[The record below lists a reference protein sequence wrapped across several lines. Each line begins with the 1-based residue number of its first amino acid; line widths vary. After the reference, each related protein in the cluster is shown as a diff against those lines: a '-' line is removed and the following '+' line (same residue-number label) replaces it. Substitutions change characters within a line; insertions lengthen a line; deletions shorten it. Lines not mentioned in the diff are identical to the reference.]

1 MDMSPA
7 NPVRSERKQPQW
19 TVHGSSSLPLAD
31 CEDRSS
37 TMSQEAPT
45 AYRVLARKY
54 RPETFAALIGQEAL
68 VRTLSNALEM
78 KRLAHAF
85 VLTGV
90 RGIGKTS
97 TARLLAKGL
106 NCIGVNGSGKET
118 LEPCGSCEPCT
129 AIGAGRHV
137 DVLEIDAASH
147 TGVDDAREIIEGVGY
162 RPVSARYKIY
172 IIDEVHMMSKSAFNA
187 LLKTLEEPPEAVK
200 FIFATTEIRKVPVTI
215 LSRCQRYDLRRVSAD
230 MLEEHLQ
237 KICDQEG
244 ITYDAA
250 ALRTIAVAAEGS
262 VRDALSMLDQ
272 AAAMTADKLV
282 EGAVNEML
290 GRPGRGESLGILQ
303 AIFAGDAAAAL
314 LQFARVHKN
323 GAEAE
328 MVVADLLNIIHQAS
342 LAAAGADLAD
352 LIESERPGIAAL
364 GDLGIAKLGRAWQML
379 LRGHEEVSKAPNPA
393 AAFEMLVIRL
403 AHTANM
409 PTPGDILQKLPN
421 APHTRVKETSAATKG
436 STAPPAE
443 SVQQSS
449 APLEAEPVAHPTT
462 SMHMSGN
469 GGQQQALA
477 DNMPPDIESHLA
489 GILPAE
495 AHPGEITPAEPPPK
509 DVAAP
514 SITSLADIATLAE
527 AKDEMLLAARVRTH
541 LRLVALHPGSLEVAL
556 TERAPDSLIGD
567 LAKYLTEWTG
577 QRWLVS
583 ISDGPGGKTL
593 AEERTEQADAL
604 KSEIT
609 ETPLVKTILTLFPGS
624 KIEAIKPSD
633 AATHNGNLHINAG
646 NEPPMTDG
654 ENGE

>member
-1 MDMSPA
+1 
-7 NPVRSERKQPQW
+7 
-19 TVHGSSSLPLAD
+19 
-31 CEDRSS
+31 
-37 TMSQEAPT
+37 MSQEAPT

-172 IIDEVHMMSKSAFNA
+172 IIDEVHMMPKSAFNA

-282 EGAVNEML
+282 EGAVNDML

-352 LIESERPGIAAL
+352 LIESERPGITAL

-379 LRGHEEVSKAPNPA
+379 LKGHEEVSKAPNPA

-495 AHPGEITPAEPPPK
+495 AHPGETTPAEPPPK

-514 SITSLADIATLAE
+514 SRSSLADSATLAE

-593 AEERTEQADAL
+593 AEERAEQADAL
-604 KSEIT
+604 KYEIT
-609 ETPLVKTILTLFPGS
+609 ETPLVKTILMLFPGS

>member
-1 MDMSPA
+1 
-7 NPVRSERKQPQW
+7 
-19 TVHGSSSLPLAD
+19 
-31 CEDRSS
+31 
-37 TMSQEAPT
+37 MSQEAPT